1 MLHLEKVQTLTLS
14 IPMLLGTILLVA
26 RALLD
31 MTLMIPMVHQ
41 ERDQNSILKTLMLL
55 DLIQTILLVVKA
67 LLDAKALMDMTLMI
81 PMLQQDVVQNSIPKT
96 PMLLD
101 TILMILMDA
110 KVLLDMT
117 LMLHQEKVPTLIPTI
132 PMLPDM
138 IPMSLDMIPMIPMD
152 ARVHLDMTPVIPM
165 LHQGKVPISTPTTPM
180 LLDMIP
186 MIPMVAKVHL
196 GLIPMILIAEKVQ
209 NTIQMILTQET
220 APNTTLTILMLPI
233 ARDLVIP
240 TEQDQEK
247 DQAMIPIQLVA
258 KVQTTMITNAV
269 VMVKISMTK
278 SLELVAKIVRMLDNE
293 KEAVEVPVVSEV
305 AMKIQVATTQL
316 VSLVPE
322 TEVEKAVVVKEAQTN
337 QERVRLTYPDQNVLS
352 ILWVAKERTLL
363 VVWVVQVVNLV
374 AIIPSILSN

>member
-1 MLHLEKVQTLTLS
+1 MVEKVHLDMTQAIPMLLGTTQMIPTTHSEKVQTLTPTT
-14 IPMLLGTILLVA
+14 PMLLDMIQMILTDAKV
-26 RALLD
+26 LLD
-31 MTLMIPMVHQ
+31 T
-41 ERDQNSILKTLMLL
+41 TLMLH
-55 DLIQTILLVVKA
+55 QEKVP
-67 LLDAKALMDMTLMI
+67 TLT
-81 PMLQQDVVQNSIPKT
+81 PTT

-117 LMLHQEKVPTLIPTI
+117 LMLHQEKVPTLTPTI
-132 PMLPDM
+132 PMLP
-138 IPMSLDMIPMIPMD
+138 DMIPMIPMD

-352 ILWVAKERTLL
+352 ILWVAKVCTFKYELTK
-363 VVWVVQVVNLV
+363 
-374 AIIPSILSN
+374 

>member
-1 MLHLEKVQTLTLS
+1 MLHQEKVQTLTLS
-14 IPMLLGTILLVA
+14 IPMLLGTIQTILLVA

-41 ERDQNSILKTLMLL
+41 ERDQNSIIKTLMLP

-81 PMLQQDVVQNSIPKT
+81 PMLQQDLVQNSIPKT

-101 TILMILMDA
+101 TIQMILMDA

-117 LMLHQEKVPTLIPTI
+117 LILHQEKVPTLTPTI

-138 IPMSLDMIPMIPMD
+138 IPMLLDMIPMIPMD

-196 GLIPMILIAEKVQ
+196 GLIPMIL
-209 NTIQMILTQET
+209 TQEK
-220 APNTTLTILMLPI
+220 APNTTLTILMLHI
-233 ARDLVIP
+233 ARDPVIP
-240 TEQDQEK
+240 MELDHEK
-247 DQAMIPIQLVA
+247 GQAMIPIQLVV

-278 SLELVAKIVRMLDNE
+278 SLELVAKIVRMLDNV

-316 VSLVPE
+316 VSLEPE

-363 VVWVVQVVNLV
+363 VIVLIQWVVQVVNLV